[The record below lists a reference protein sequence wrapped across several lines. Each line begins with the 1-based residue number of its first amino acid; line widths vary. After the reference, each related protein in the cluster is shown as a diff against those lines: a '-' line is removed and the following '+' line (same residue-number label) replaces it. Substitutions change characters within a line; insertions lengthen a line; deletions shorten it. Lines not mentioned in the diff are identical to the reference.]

1 MARLYS
7 NENFPLPVVESLRAL
22 GHDVQTTRDA
32 GKDGLAV
39 PDNEVLEHAAKEARI
54 LLTLNR
60 QDFKKLHRQ
69 NPEHSG
75 IILCTVDADFSG
87 PSIAHPCRSACQS
100 FNRMPVAA
108 CESAT
113 DAINSGSSSGKQG
126 RSCGVID
133 WR

>member
-7 NENFPLPVVESLRAL
+7 NENFPLPVVRALRAL

-39 PDNEVLEHAAKEARI
+39 PDEEVLVHAAREGRI

-69 NPEHSG
+69 NPAHAG
-75 IILCTVDADFSG
+75 IVLCTVDADF
-87 PSIAHPCRSACQS
+87 PSQAKRIDAALQANPAPTGLLLRV
-100 FNRMPVAA
+100 NRPHAA
-108 CESAT
+108 
-113 DAINSGSSSGKQG
+113 
-126 RSCGVID
+126 
-133 WR
+133 

>member
-7 NENFPLPVVESLRAL
+7 NENFPLPVVMALRTL

-39 PDNEVLEHAAKEARI
+39 PDEAVLAHATREGRI

-69 NPEHSG
+69 KPSHSG
-75 IILCTVDADFSG
+75 IILCTVDADFPG
-87 PSIAHPCRSACQS
+87 QATRIHALLQANPSAGGQLLRV
-100 FNRMPVAA
+100 NRPQA
-108 CESAT
+108 
-113 DAINSGSSSGKQG
+113 Q
-126 RSCGVID
+126 
-133 WR
+133 